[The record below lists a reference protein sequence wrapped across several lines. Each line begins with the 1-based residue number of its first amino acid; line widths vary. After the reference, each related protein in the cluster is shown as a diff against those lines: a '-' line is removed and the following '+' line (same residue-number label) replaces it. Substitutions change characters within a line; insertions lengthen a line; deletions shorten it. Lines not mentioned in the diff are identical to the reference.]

1 MHVGHAAKVV
11 IDWGLLLCTVSVGSP
26 TRVDGWL
33 AGWLAGWMDG
43 WMDGCIPVPP
53 DALPL
58 APGYEKEH
66 LLGRGACAAGGPRCF
81 SFLGLTF

>member
-1 MHVGHAAKVV
+1 MGACGPRSESCHRLGSLVV
-11 IDWGLLLCTVSVGSP
+11 HSLRWFSNKS
-26 TRVDGWL
+26 GWL